1 MWGCDCETHLV
12 VTLVGTTELGDESD
26 EDQLADLGK
35 LGVDDSDKGGEDGRE
50 REGGG
55 LGAHDGSCEES
66 LAADDV
72 LAKQLGHDVLDVG
85 HVDLAIVSATMMR
98 SIRPSAQKDSR
109 PVKIVTA

>member
-1 MWGCDCETHLV
+1 MRTSSPTWGSLV
-12 VTLVGTTELGDESD
+12 LMIATR
-26 EDQLADLGK
+26 AAK
-35 LGVDDSDKGGEDGRE
+35 MGVKGRE
-50 REGGG
+50 EAWARMM
-55 LGAHDGSCEES
+55 
-66 LAADDV
+66 DV

>member
-1 MWGCDCETHLV
+1 VWGCDCETHLV

-55 LGAHDGSCEES
+55 LGA
-66 LAADDV
+66 DDV